1 MSIEDIDYLKENSTQ
16 DNFILHIDSALR
28 DRAVYPKPNQY
39 VITFDQPFRH
49 VFGID
54 VLDASIPSTMFNVDV
69 NNNTL
74 RAGIYKINSIF
85 PPETF
90 NNVIPV
96 NDFLEDNRVPATFA
110 GINAVRDAVLQRI
123 DLEPIL
129 AELYGIQG
137 FEDVMADTNF
147 ISNLAPFT
155 YKILVTSYSA
165 LTWAYNYDSRTVK
178 PQDPAEVATLDYTS
192 VPDFAFDTP
201 FFNYDA
207 AHATYLQ
214 PRHIKKLVYSPNALD
229 QGFLVAVRRLLV
241 RPYEKVI
248 LEKQEVDVL
257 VNGASELQTFFFKRD
272 FTYAPSVEASCK
284 FTLYINCDEANRQYV
299 RQMLEDSP
307 AHLQTFEKEAGE
319 SEADAFRRW
328 LLLRGKPYF
337 DPEVAYTDPQR
348 IEKLALLQEYR
359 EGYNLRNAGAEDI
372 VNMTNGLKTAKQLY
386 DTYVALSGGQTDA
399 RFMYIFEFTHHNTK
413 YYLQW
418 GLADRDNRGEAPLST
433 RLLVRVIEEFSKRAR
448 DALVYKLDQG
458 PVHSFSMQR
467 IANRSYRVVWYYWVP
482 TSYASGTKVYV
493 PETATMS
500 LTAGPAGES
509 NTVVTTEAVE
519 PSFAYASFSSLFGAT
534 LYYMYMGLQYY
545 IYNIGNYGVSNFL
558 AETRRVFTSG
568 LAFEANQ
575 SLTEQIQIDNAAGD
589 DITLRPKLRFS
600 LDDFGFFFDM
610 EVSTIRTVMG
620 FDEYAADDNGGA
632 YRRIVVPN
640 NNRIFASNAFDANG
654 NLITNAS
661 RMFTGAAVHRLIA
674 PGVLYLL
681 GTRYCVLRCDELD
694 DHIYGSRSYGPWSP
708 GMAVL
713 KMFNVN
719 DVAHQ
724 RIDFVNFARKP
735 FHPIGKLDKL
745 TLRFETSDGQLYDF
759 KGINHLLV
767 LSVKYYVP
775 SQKRGFQGS
784 VLNPNYQKDFASY
797 FLGRGIAYKEPESDE
812 EDDVETFPGRH
823 VKKQIRYGGAEASSD
838 GGTDYTESSSEFDFQ
853 H

>member
-28 DRAVYPKPNQY
+28 DRAVFPKPSKY
-39 VITFDQPFRH
+39 VINFDQPFRH

-74 RAGIYKINSIF
+74 RAGIYKINSVF
-85 PPETF
+85 PPLTF

-96 NDFLEDNRVPATFA
+96 NDFLEDNRVSPTFVE
-110 GINAVRDAVLQRI
+110 INEIRESVLKTI
-123 DLEPIL
+123 DIQTIL
-129 AELYGIQG
+129 VELYGIQG
-137 FEDVMADTNF
+137 FNDVMADTNY
-147 ISNLAPFT
+147 IAGLSPFT

-165 LTWAYNYDSRTVK
+165 LTWAYHHDSRSVK
-178 PQDPAEVATLDYTS
+178 PRDSSEVAALDYDDN
-192 VPDFAFDTP
+192 PDFAFDTP

-214 PRHIKKLVYSPNALD
+214 PRHIKRLAYSPPALN

-241 RPYEKVI
+241 RPYDRVIMEKP
-248 LEKQEVDVL
+248 EVDVL
-257 VNGASELQTFFFKRD
+257 VNGASARQTFFFKRD
-272 FTYAPSVEASCK
+272 FTYAPSVDTTCK
-284 FTLYINCDEANRQYV
+284 FTLYANCDETSRQYV
-299 RQMLEDSP
+299 RQMLEDAP
-307 AHLQTFEKEAGE
+307 TYLQTFEKETGE

-328 LLLRGKPYF
+328 LQLRGKPYF
-337 DPEVAYTDPQR
+337 DPEVSYTDPQR
-348 IEKLALLQEYR
+348 IEKLKLLQEYR

-372 VNMTNGLKTAKQLY
+372 AQMTNGLKTPKQLY
-386 DTYVALSGGQTDA
+386 DTYVSLSGGKTDG
-399 RFMYIFEFTHHNTK
+399 RFMYIFEFMHQGTT
-413 YYLQW
+413 YYIQW
-418 GLADRDNRGEAPLST
+418 GLADRDQQTEIAPMT

-448 DALVYKLDQG
+448 DPMVHKLDQG
-458 PVHSFSMQR
+458 PVHSFSLQKV
-467 IANRSYRVVWYYWVP
+467 APHSYRVVWYYWVP

-500 LTAGPAGES
+500 LTSGPSGES
-509 NTVVTTEAVE
+509 NTVATTEAVV
-519 PSFAYASFSSLFGAT
+519 PSFAYASFDSLFGAT

-558 AETRRVFTSG
+558 AETRHAFVSG
-568 LAFEANQ
+568 QAFESNQ
-575 SLTEQIQIDNAAGD
+575 SLTEQIQIDNTTGE

-600 LDDFGFFFDM
+600 LAEFGFFFDM
-610 EVSTIRTVMG
+610 EISTIRTVMG
-620 FDEYAADDNGGA
+620 FDEYATDDNGGA

-640 NNRIFASNAFDANG
+640 NNRIFTSNAFDVNG
-654 NLITNAS
+654 NLITDPS
-661 RMFTGAAVHRLIA
+661 RMFTDATSHKLVA

-681 GTRYCVLRCDELD
+681 GTRYCILRCEELD
-694 DHIYGSRSYGPWSP
+694 DHVYGSRSYGPWSP

-724 RIDFVNFARKP
+724 RIDFVNFSRKP

-745 TLRFETSDGQLYDF
+745 SLRFETSDGQLYDF

-775 SQKRGFQGS
+775 SQKRGFEGS

-797 FLGRGIAYKEPESDE
+797 FLGRSIAYKEPESGDD
-812 EDDVETFPGRH
+812 DDVETFPGRH
-823 VKKQIRYGGAEASSD
+823 VKKQIRYGADASSD

>member
-28 DRAVYPKPNQY
+28 DRAVYPKPNKY
-39 VITFDQPFRH
+39 VINFDQPFRH

-74 RAGIYKINSIF
+74 RAGIYKINTIF

-90 NNVIPV
+90 NNVIAV

-110 GINAVRDAVLQRI
+110 GINEIKDAVLRSI

-137 FEDVMADTNF
+137 FEDVMADTNY
-147 ISNLAPFT
+147 ITNLTPFT

-165 LTWAYNYDSRTVK
+165 LTWAYHHDSRSVK
-178 PQDPAEVATLDYTS
+178 PRDPAEVAALDYTDT
-192 VPDFAFDTP
+192 PDFAFDTP

-214 PRHIKKLVYSPNALD
+214 PRHLKRLVYSPGALD

-241 RPYEKVI
+241 RPYDHVI
-248 LEKQEVDVL
+248 LDKQDVDVL
-257 VNGASELQTFFFKRD
+257 VNGASERQTYFFKRE
-272 FTYAPSVEASCK
+272 FTYAPSVEATCK
-284 FTLYINCDEANRQYV
+284 FTLYINCDEENRNYI
-299 RQMLEDSP
+299 RSMLGDAP
-307 AHLQTFEKEAGE
+307 VYLQTFEKEADE

-328 LLLRGKPYF
+328 LQLRGKPYF

-348 IEKLALLQEYR
+348 TEKLTLLQEYR

-372 VNMTNGLKTAKQLY
+372 GQMTNGLKTPKQLY

-399 RFMYIFEFTHHNTK
+399 RFTCVFEFTHQGAT
-413 YYLQW
+413 YYVQW
-418 GLADRDNRGEAPLST
+418 GLADRDHQTEIPLTT
-433 RLLVRVIEEFSKRAR
+433 RLLVRVIEEFSKKSR
-448 DALVYKLDQG
+448 DSLLYKLDQG
-458 PVHSFSMQR
+458 PVHSFSLLKV
-467 IANRSYRVVWYYWVP
+467 AKRSYRVVWYYWVP
-482 TSYASGTKVYV
+482 TSYVSGTRVYV

-500 LTAGPAGES
+500 LTAGPSGES
-509 NTVVTTEAVE
+509 NTVATTEAVV
-519 PSFAYASFSSLFGAT
+519 PSFAYASFDSLFGAT

-545 IYNIGNYGVSNFL
+545 VCNIGNYGVSNFL
-558 AETRRVFTSG
+558 AETRRVFVSG
-568 LAFEANQ
+568 EAFDANQ
-575 SLTEQIQIDNAAGD
+575 SLTEQIQVDNAAGE

-600 LDDFGFFFDM
+600 LADFGFFFDM

-620 FDEYAADDNGGA
+620 FDEYATDDNGGA

-640 NNRIFASNAFDANG
+640 NNRIFASNAYDANG
-654 NLITNAS
+654 NLITDPP
-661 RMFTGAAVHRLIA
+661 RMFTEAASHKLVA

-724 RIDFVNFARKP
+724 RIDFVNFSRKP

-745 TLRFETSDGQLYDF
+745 SLRFETSDGQLYDF

-797 FLGRGIAYKEPESDE
+797 FLGRGIAYKEHESDG
-812 EDDVETFPGRH
+812 EDDIETFPGRH
-823 VKKQIRYGGAEASSD
+823 VKKQIRYGVEGSSD
-838 GGTDYTESSSEFDFQ
+838 GSTDYTESSSEFDFQ